1 MPLVDQHGNLFK
13 IKVEP
18 QEYDVKIVCS
28 RYTREARPKGS
39 DTLQGIGHGDR

>member
-18 QEYDVKIVCS
+18 QEYDVRIVCS
-28 RYTREARPKGS
+28 RYTREVRPRGL
-39 DTLQGIGHGDR
+39 DPQGNDQGDR